1 MGRSTSVKKVHGTEH
16 FVNRDSR
23 FVRVTREL
31 RESEAWTTLSPE
43 QRWILIDWIEAYEAA
58 IHYGERSI
66 DRVGFPYTFS
76 ACKEHC
82 ARGTFHRAK
91 EAITTR
97 RFFTAPPEM
106 QVAYAAKRYLPGD
119 WRAWRMTTE
128 QRRSFKARE
137 RIAEAQDLKRKRD
150 FVDRISRRTVKTG
163 VSK

>member
-1 MGRSTSVKKVHGTEH
+1 MGRSTPVKKVHGTEH

-82 ARGTFHRAK
+82 ARGTFYRAK

-97 RFFTAPPEM
+97 RFFTSPPEM
-106 QVAYAAKRYLPGD
+106 QVAYAARRYLPGD
-119 WRAWRMTTE
+119 WRDWRMSDE
-128 QRRSFKARE
+128 QRRKVKAKERSAASRE
-137 RIAEAQDLKRKRD
+137 LKRSREW
-150 FVDRISRRTVKTG
+150 VDRMSRRPVRSG